1 MATADDDL
9 LHNNLSRWIELSGGH
24 IHANLALHTP
34 LPSPSIAE
42 GEDLKRL
49 KADDYTHRGI
59 FALQGPIRKGEKLI
73 RLPAALALDG
83 NALPVS
89 FCDVSETSLE
99 SAVSQS
105 PSASNWL
112 RCIASFMHTLYQF
125 DKDSKISSSVAATTN
140 TVEKYAPYIASL
152 PKEYD
157 SLLNWTTKEIQ
168 SFMAGTALSVNA
180 LQTDIDTRDNATE
193 ISESQHDYALR
204 LRYRTT
210 VVPYLKYLQHNLRM
224 FLSEEDTIS
233 SNNINLDDRVTKR
246 QKRTETQGVNFEELY
261 PLFREGCMC
270 ISSRAFHM
278 QLETDVTNSSTD
290 YHGPYLLPYIDLL
303 NHAPQSSSKH
313 VTTLRRDPTDG
324 SFVMI
329 AERDIKIGEEIC
341 HSYDVGN
348 GTSQND
354 SNSSFT
360 SAQTLQTYGFVDLE
374 QTRIIDYFLEG
385 EDKCTDDA
393 SNSTPAILTKSEVC
407 KSCEELSQ
415 SSYVSELRNLM
426 EQSGMLEDGWEYW
439 DLPKSSSD
447 GTRSDALKNLPDEL
461 LVSFGTSLTDELITM
476 CCLNF
481 LPDETLD
488 ELLQDEDSVLLNTEV
503 LEDFF
508 LGKLV
513 LQAIINAVKAKLKS
527 YRVQIDCSDYDKDA
541 DVLLRILTE
550 VFESEDSSTLC
561 WGENE
566 ESDARALSKLTS
578 SNARSHPGVDK
589 FMYGLIVSL
598 EERACLIELRKKA
611 CDMIVQM

>member
-1 MATADDDL
+1 MTTADDDL
-9 LHNNLSRWIELSGGH
+9 LLHKNLSRWIELSGGH

-34 LPSPSIAE
+34 LPSPSGAE
-42 GEDLKRL
+42 GKDLERL
-49 KADDYTHRGI
+49 QADDYTHRGI

-89 FCDVSETSLE
+89 YCDVSETE
-99 SAVSQS
+99 SVGNSR
-105 PSASNWL
+105 SASNWL
-112 RCIASFMHTLYQF
+112 RCISSFMHTLYQF
-125 DKDSKISSSVAATTN
+125 DKDSKISGSEQTS
-140 TVEKYAPYIASL
+140 VEKYTPYIASL

-168 SFMAGTALSVNA
+168 LFLAGTALCVNA
-180 LQTDIDTRDNATE
+180 LQIDRDDAAE
-193 ISESQHDYALR
+193 ISESQHDDALR

-210 VVPYLKYLQHNLRM
+210 VAPYLKYLQHNLGM
-224 FLSEEDTIS
+224 FLPEEDTIS
-233 SNNINLDDRVTKR
+233 SSNTNLNDRENRETKR
-246 QKRTETQGVNFEELY
+246 QKRTDAQDVNFQDLY
-261 PLFREGCMC
+261 PSFREGCMC

-278 QLETDVTNSSTD
+278 QLAKTDVTNSSTD

-303 NHAPQSSSKH
+303 NHAPKSSSKH
-313 VTTLRRDPTDG
+313 VTTLRRDPADG

-329 AERDIKIGEEIC
+329 AERDIGIGEEIC

-348 GTSQND
+348 GTSQNE

-385 EDKCTDDA
+385 KEKCEDDA
-393 SNSTPAILTKSEVC
+393 FNSTPAVLTKSEVC
-407 KSCEELSQ
+407 QSCEELCQ
-415 SSYVSELRNLM
+415 SSYVTELRNLM
-426 EQSGMLEDGWEYW
+426 EQSGMLEEGWEFW
-439 DLPKSSSD
+439 DLPKPSSV

-481 LPDETLD
+481 LPGETLD
-488 ELLQDEDSVLLNTEV
+488 ELLQDEHSILLNTEV

-513 LQAIINAVKAKLKS
+513 LQAIINTVKAKLKS
-527 YRVQIDCSDYDKDA
+527 YRVQIDCSKEDDT
-541 DVLLRILTE
+541 VPLQTLTE
-550 VFESEDSSTLC
+550 VYESEDSSTIC
-561 WGENE
+561 WGDNE

-578 SNARSHPGVDK
+578 SNARNRPGVDK
-589 FMYGLIVSL
+589 FMYGLTVSL